1 MSFWEQIVWPVTHE
15 HVLKGTHTH
24 LFIVFLPSTARLD
37 EDKRLCPLD
46 LARVHSLALSV
57 LSCEVV
63 RGTIKV
69 LERGEDLGE
78 VPLGCFEHWEDVFE
92 GWKGE

>member
-1 MSFWEQIVWPVTHE
+1 M
-15 HVLKGTHTH
+15 
-24 LFIVFLPSTARLD
+24 FLPSTARLD

-69 LERGEDLGE
+69 FERGEDLRE
-78 VPLGCFEHWEDVFE
+78 VPFGCFEHWEDVFE